1 MATAASSSPQPRR
14 GSRQPRTPPRG
25 APASGA
31 RPTPKPHAWA
41 KLLGCGMLVC
51 TLATACA
58 TAPPSFD
65 SAEYL
70 RRQID
75 AGSPLAGA
83 GIALPFEL
91 APELQAEAARQLKP
105 SGDDRERAA
114 AVIDYVFHGLDLKYS
129 LEPTRDADGTFRSHT
144 GNCLS
149 FVNLFVALA
158 RGIRLSPFYVEVED
172 YQRWNHR
179 QGMVISQGHIVAGLY
194 IGGDLKTY
202 DFMPYRVKSYREFRP
217 IDDLTATAHY
227 YNNLGAEALLAG
239 RDEEAGRYL
248 EIAGRID
255 PSFVKGANNLGVLH
269 ARRGEHEKAIAIYRG
284 ALEIEP
290 QNVPL
295 LTNLARAYQQT
306 GRTAEAEEILAS
318 VEGVHHNNP
327 FFYVYRADVALSRGD
342 HVAALDFL
350 RQALA
355 LDSEAPEVHLG
366 LARVYVAAG
375 ELDKAKHHLERAIKL
390 DPTHPEARQLA
401 ALLLPA
407 LVASPPSQ

>member
-1 MATAASSSPQPRR
+1 MGHADSNSQPPRR
-14 GSRQPRTPPRG
+14 CAARLRAR
-25 APASGA
+25 APAGLMM
-31 RPTPKPHAWA
+31 
-41 KLLGCGMLVC
+41 LL
-51 TLATACA
+51 LAVTTGCA

-83 GIALPFEL
+83 GVALPFEL
-91 APELQAEAARQLKP
+91 APELQAEAGRQVKP

-114 AVIDYVFHGLDLKYS
+114 SVIDYIFHGLQLQYS

-217 IDDLTATAHY
+217 IDDLTAAAHF
-227 YNNLGAEALLAG
+227 YNNLGAEALMNGDLATARG
-239 RDEEAGRYL
+239 LLQTSVR
-248 EIAGRID
+248 IAPRFKEGY
-255 PSFVKGANNLGVLH
+255 NNLGVCL
-269 ARRGEHEKAIAIYRG
+269 ARGGDLEG
-284 ALEIEP
+284 ALGLYRKGLEIDP
-290 QNVPL
+290 GNAML
-295 LTNLARAYQQT
+295 LTNMTRAYQQL
-306 GRTAEAEEILAS
+306 GRAAEAEQLLAQIDES
-318 VEGVHHNNP
+318 NTGNP
-327 FFYVYRADVALSRGD
+327 FFFVYQGEMALSRGETD
-342 HVAALDFL
+342 KALDYMTKAL
-350 RQALA
+350 RLE
-355 LDSEAPEVHLG
+355 SEAPEVHLG
-366 LARVYVAAG
+366 FVKVYLALGDMDKARHHLARALT
-375 ELDKAKHHLERAIKL
+375 LDA
-390 DPTHPEARQLA
+390 TNQEALRF
-401 ALLLPA
+401 
-407 LVASPPSQ
+407 ASMLGK

>member
-1 MATAASSSPQPRR
+1 MPIP
-14 GSRQPRTPPRG
+14 
-25 APASGA
+25 APAFSSALHPPMLAVQLGRA
-31 RPTPKPHAWA
+31 
-41 KLLGCGMLVC
+41 LLLACCALLAGCA
-51 TLATACA
+51 AT
-58 TAPPSFD
+58 TTPSFD

-75 AGSPLAGA
+75 PGSGLAA
-83 GIALPFEL
+83 AAVSIPFEL
-91 APELQAEAARQLKP
+91 APELAAEAGQKLKP

-114 AVIDYVFHGLDLKYS
+114 KVIDFVFHGLDLQYAI
-129 LEPTRDADGTFRSHT
+129 EPTRDADGTFRQRS

-158 RGIRLSPFYVEVED
+158 RQIRLSPFYVEVED

-227 YNNLGAEALLAG
+227 YNNLGAEALLDG
-239 RDEEAGRYL
+239 RDEDAGRYL

-255 PSFVKGANNLGVLH
+255 PKFVKGTNNLGVLH
-269 ARRGEHEKAIAIYRG
+269 ARRGEHETAIGLFRG

-290 QNVPL
+290 DNVPL
-295 LTNLARAYQQT
+295 LSNLARAYQRT
-306 GRTAEAEEILAS
+306 GRAAEAEQILAS
-318 VEGVHHNNP
+318 IEGVHHSNP
-327 FFYVYRADVALSRGD
+327 FFYVYRADLALARGD
-342 HVAALDFL
+342 HLGALELL

-355 LDSEAPEVHLG
+355 LDSESPEVHLG
-366 LARVYVAAG
+366 LTRVYVAAG
-375 ELDKAKHHLERAIKL
+375 EIEKAKHHLQRALQL
-390 DPTHPEARQLA
+390 DPSQPEAQKLA

-407 LVASPPSQ
+407 LVAAPPAPPQDGGR